1 MALHEPGDRM
11 QAAAGG
17 DRWTFLGWNVGLALT
32 SLALSLVLISNLA
45 DLARGKD
52 QLGQLIARQETT
64 LKTTGKAEAQLDSLA
79 RGVQQLASGGNPN
92 AQKIVSLLQ
101 ANGVHIKP

>member
-1 MALHEPGDRM
+1 MALHEPGDRRH
-11 QAAAGG
+11 APVGG

-32 SLALSLVLISNLA
+32 SIALSLVLISNLT

-52 QLGQLIARQETT
+52 QLNQLIARQETT

-79 RGVQQLASGGNPN
+79 RGLQQLAGGGNPN
-92 AQKIVSLLQ
+92 AQKIVALLQ
-101 ANGVHIKP
+101 ANGVRIKP